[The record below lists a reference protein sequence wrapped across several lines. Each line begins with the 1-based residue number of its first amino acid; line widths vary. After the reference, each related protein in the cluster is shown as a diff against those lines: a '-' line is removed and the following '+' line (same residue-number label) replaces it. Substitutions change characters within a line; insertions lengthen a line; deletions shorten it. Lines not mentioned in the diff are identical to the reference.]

1 MKLTLSH
8 PGRRLIPALVL
19 LAAVLLPVPVQPPVN
34 DSAQPRDNRISL
46 PLGFAENRGQAG
58 PQVKYLARGSGY
70 SLALLDDGA
79 ELKMQRARASGD
91 VATLRL
97 KLVGANQAAKI
108 TALEPLPG
116 TVSYYTGSDPSRW
129 RTGVSTFARVSY
141 ANVWRG
147 IDLVY
152 YGHQRQ
158 LEYDFIVA
166 PQADPRAI
174 RLEFGGAERLSLD
187 DAGNLLIEVAGHQVR
202 QHRPLIYQEAHG
214 ERREI
219 SGGWRALSND
229 QVSFVIGEY
238 DRTQPLVIDPVLSY
252 ATYFGGGDVELS
264 SSLAVDSAGNMYLTG
279 TTGSSDFPTAG
290 AQPGSL
296 KGDND
301 AFVMKLNAAGNTL
314 LYAAYFGGSSE
325 DFATD
330 VAVNAAGSTWFC
342 GYTTSADLPTL
353 NPVQAQF
360 GGEADLFVARLDASG
375 ALLSATYLGGSNAE
389 ISTEM
394 AVDGAGNAAL
404 TGFTTSADFP
414 LKTPFK
420 AAFGGG
426 TCGSA
431 TCPDAFVL
439 KLNAA
444 GSALVFSSYLG
455 GSGIDLGNGLA
466 LDGSGNIY
474 LTGMTGS
481 TDFTVKNA
489 QQSALAGGTCSG
501 NPCPDAFITR
511 VDAAGA
517 LAFSTYFGGGRG
529 RTGGVKAGTEG
540 ERAAAS
546 AADRDALLSAFSNPA
561 VKPELTAFFNPSG
574 TSATAGLVD
583 TEPSDLGLGIAVDAQ
598 GSIYLTGL
606 TGSIDLPVR
615 NAAQPT
621 HKGGKLDA
629 FVAKFN
635 ATATALDWSTYLGG
649 NNDEGFENTVFSIL
663 GFSHQSLAVDASGN
677 VYVTGTT
684 VSDDFPQVSPLPPGA
699 GVEAFVT
706 KFNSAGA
713 ITFSTYY
720 GGGGDDVGVAI
731 AVSSAGT
738 VFLTGETTS
747 PDLPTVSPL
756 QATLRGDS
764 DFFIAG
770 ISEGGS
776 NTVPVTCVSA
786 ANYRGG
792 ELARE
797 SIVAAFGSELA
808 TTTAGATAL
817 PLPTS
822 LVGTTVKIKDGAGVE
837 RLAPLFFVS
846 PGQINYYVPDGAAE
860 GTATI
865 TVTSGSGRVSTGT
878 VQIRS
883 AVPGLFSASANG
895 QGVAAALAVRVKAN
909 GALIYEPVAQYDAA
923 QGKFVPLPIDLGP
936 DQGAATDVVV
946 LVLFGTGIRYRQSV
960 SANIGGV
967 ESLVDYAGI
976 TPGFVGLDQVNVRLS
991 RSLIGRGEVIVNLIV
1006 NGTAANPV
1014 TVSIK

>member
-1 MKLTLSH
+1 MKLALSH
-8 PGRRLIPALVL
+8 PGRWFFPALVL
-19 LAAVLLPVPVQPPVN
+19 LVAVSSPIPVHEPVRTALQQI
-34 DSAQPRDNRISL
+34 DKHISL
-46 PLGFAENRGQAG
+46 PLSFEENRGQVE
-58 PQVKYLARGSGY
+58 QRVRFLARGGSY
-70 SLALLDDGA
+70 NLALLEDGA
-79 ELKMQRARASGD
+79 ELKMRRVRSSGD
-91 VATLRL
+91 GATATLRL
-97 KLVGANQAAKI
+97 RLSGANRSAGI

-116 TVSYYTGSDPSRW
+116 RVSYYTGNDPSRW
-129 RTGVSTFARVSY
+129 RTGVPTFAGVRY
-141 ANVWRG
+141 ENVWRG
-147 IDLVY
+147 VDLIY
-152 YGHQRQ
+152 YGNQRQ

-174 RLEFGGAERLSLD
+174 RLEFGGADRLSLD
-187 DAGNLLIEVAGHQVR
+187 EAGNLLIEVAGHQVR
-202 QHRPLIYQEAHG
+202 QHRPVIYQEADG
-214 ERREI
+214 VRREI
-219 SGGWRALSND
+219 SGGYELAQNN
-229 QVSFVIGEY
+229 QVSFTIAEY
-238 DRTQPLVIDPVLSY
+238 DHHRPLVIDPALSY
-252 ATYFGGGDVELS
+252 ATFFGGGNAELS
-264 SSLAVDSAGNMYLTG
+264 SSIALDSAGNMYVAG
-279 TTGSSDFPTAG
+279 VTGSSDLPG
-290 AQPGSL
+290 AQQGSL
-296 KGDND
+296 KGAND

-314 LYAAYFGGSSE
+314 LYATYFGGSVE

-330 VAVNAAGSTWFC
+330 VAVDSGGSIYFC

-360 GGEADLFVARLDASG
+360 GGESDLFVARLDANG
-375 ALLSATYLGGSNAE
+375 ALLYSTYLGGSRADV
-389 ISTEM
+389 STEM
-394 AVDGAGNAAL
+394 AVDGAGNAVL
-404 TGFTTSADFP
+404 TGYTLSSDFP
-414 LKTPFK
+414 LKNPFK
-420 AAFGGG
+420 TAFGGG
-426 TCGSA
+426 TCGNSN
-431 TCPDAFVL
+431 CPDAFVV

-455 GSGIDLGNGLA
+455 GSGLELGTGLA

-481 TDFTVKNA
+481 TNFTVKNA
-489 QQSALAGGTCSG
+489 QQPALAGGTCGS
-501 NPCPDAFITR
+501 NPCTDAFITK
-511 VDAAGA
+511 VDSAGA
-517 LAFSTYFGGGRG
+517 LVFSTYFGGGRG
-529 RTGGVKAGTEG
+529 RTGGIKAGNEG

-546 AADRDALLSAFSNPA
+546 ASERGARLSALNTPV
-561 VKPELTAFFNPSG
+561 VKPDLFALFG
-574 TSATAGLVD
+574 TSDTAATAGLVD

-598 GSIYLTGL
+598 GSIYLTGV

-635 ATATALDWSTYLGG
+635 ATATALAWCTYLGG
-649 NNDEGFENTVFSIL
+649 ASDDGFENTILSAL
-663 GFSHQSLAVDASGN
+663 GFSHQSIAVDVNGN

-684 VSDDFPQVSPLPPGA
+684 VSDDFPQVSQLPPGA
-699 GVEAFVT
+699 GVDAFVT

-720 GGGGDDVGVAI
+720 GGGSDDVGAAI

-738 VFLTGETTS
+738 VFLTGETMS

-756 QATLRGDS
+756 QAALRGEADA
-764 DFFIAG
+764 FIAR
-770 ISEGGS
+770 ISEGVS
-776 NTVPVTCVSA
+776 SAVPVTCVSA

-808 TTTAGATAL
+808 TTIAGAAAL

-822 LVGTTVKIKDGAGVE
+822 LAGTTVKIKDSTGTD

-846 PGQINYYVPDGAAE
+846 PTQINYYVPDGTAE
-860 GTATI
+860 GTATV

-883 AVPGLFSASANG
+883 SVPGLFSANASG

-909 GALIYEPVAQYDAA
+909 GTLFYEPVAQYDAA

-946 LVLFGTGIRYRQSV
+946 LALFGTGIRYRQSV
-960 SANIGGV
+960 SVNVGGV
-967 ESLVDYAGI
+967 EVQVDYAGI
-976 TPGFVGLDQVNVRLS
+976 TPGFIGLDQVNVRLP
-991 RSLIGRGEVIVNLIV
+991 RSLIGRGEVTVNLTIDGR
-1006 NGTAANPV
+1006 NANPV
-1014 TVSIK
+1014 TVSIR